1 MSGFA
6 LPGLCL
12 FPSAVGGPVVLSQAG
27 GQASGFPGT
36 AMAESGEFTSF
47 FFSFE
52 FIRSWEKQPG
62 DQKW

>member
-6 LPGLCL
+6 LPGLCV
-12 FPSAVGGPVVLSQAG
+12 FPSAVGGPVAPPQAG

-47 FFSFE
+47 SFE
-52 FIRSWEKQPG
+52 LFRSWEKQPG